1 MHCVLTLVAAVT
13 VYSHPACSLKVSRG
27 TRRQWDLSM
36 CQEGSTTPTEASCLG
51 TSTVH
56 PWWACC
62 QYGCWRIIIQNQSCR
77 LSISFS
83 IYDTQVSTGV
93 VSLKPGFP
101 FQILFAPLEK
111 KLWNKEWKT
120 WVERYRV
127 FCINSD
133 PPSYTCKASLG
144 G

>member
-1 MHCVLTLVAAVT
+1 VRYVLTLVAAVT

-27 TRRQWDLSM
+27 MRRQWDLSM

-111 KLWNKEWKT
+111 KLWNKIWNGKPGLNAIECFVSILIHLAILVKL
-120 WVERYRV
+120 
-127 FCINSD
+127 
-133 PPSYTCKASLG
+133 A
-144 G
+144 